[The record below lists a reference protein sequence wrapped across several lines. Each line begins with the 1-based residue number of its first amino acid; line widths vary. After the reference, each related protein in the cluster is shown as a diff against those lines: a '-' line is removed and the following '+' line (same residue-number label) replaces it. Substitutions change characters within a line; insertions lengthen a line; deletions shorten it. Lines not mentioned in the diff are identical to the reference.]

1 MNENV
6 RHTILRFSV
15 VFFATGVLFMV
26 VLAQVV
32 RLQYV
37 EREQWERIAERT
49 QVANNQ
55 PIRAERGNI
64 YDAEGRLLASSIPQY
79 RLWMD
84 PRVEALHKDDG
95 KLFWQNVDSIAA
107 GLSRILGDKTPA
119 AYRQMMVKAFRENR
133 ENVRLY
139 DGNISYIQKK
149 DIQKLP
155 LVKRG
160 VYKSGF
166 IYEEQHKRVKPFGSL
181 GSRTIGSIYG
191 SDGRGT
197 AGIEKRFEDY
207 LCGTDGVSMR
217 QKAGRQ
223 WVNVPVRE
231 AVAGCDLYTTLDA
244 YLLDICETALRQRLD
259 ITQAGW
265 GCVILMEVASGE
277 IKAICNLDRGED
289 GKYYERENHAVVRV
303 EPGSTFKTIALMAA
317 LDDRTIAID
326 DTVEVYKKGWKYHG
340 ALHTDAHP
348 RDTVY
353 TVRSALAASSNI
365 ALAKIVT
372 EGYNGSAR
380 KFVRKLERMGL
391 SDSIDYII
399 PGADQARIG
408 IPDDTVTV
416 SRMSYGY
423 SVEMSPMHTLLFYN
437 GIANGGKMVSPV
449 LVREIR
455 KDGRTVKTCRTTTVV
470 NSLCSPSVLRDIQA
484 CLHDVVWD
492 NRLGTASTNRWK
504 QQKAQSDLVHIAGK
518 TGTAQIFED
527 GRYRR
532 NRHRMS
538 FVGYFPE
545 EDPQYTCICV
555 IHRPMNTGRY
565 DAGLDCGTVV
575 RQIAEKTMI
584 HTAEYVVEDGEL
596 VLRMKE

>member
-1 MNENV
+1 MNDSL

-15 VFFATGVLFMV
+15 VFFAIAVLFMV
-26 VLAQVV
+26 VLVQVV

-37 EREQWERIAERT
+37 EREQWEQIAEKT
-49 QVANNQ
+49 QVANNR

-64 YDAEGRLLASSIPQY
+64 YDAEGRLLASSIPKYQ
-79 RLWMD
+79 LWMD
-84 PRVEALHKDDG
+84 PRTEALHLDDG
-95 KLFWQNVDSIAA
+95 KLFWQNVDSIAI
-107 GLSRILGDKTPA
+107 GLSRILGDKPPA
-119 AYRQMMVKAFRENR
+119 AYKQKMVKGFREQERNI
-133 ENVRLY
+133 RLY
-139 DGNISYIQKK
+139 DSTISYIQKK
-149 DIQKLP
+149 EIQKLP

-217 QKAGRQ
+217 QKVGRQ
-223 WVNVPVRE
+223 WVNVPVQE
-231 AVAGCDLYTTLDA
+231 AVAGCDVYTTLDA
-244 YLLDICETALRQRLD
+244 NLLDICETALRQRLD
-259 ITQAGW
+259 ITQAEW

-277 IKAICNLDRGED
+277 IKAICNLDRGKD
-289 GKYYERENHAVVRV
+289 GQYYERENHAVVRV

-317 LDDRTIAID
+317 LDDHKIALN
-326 DTVEVYKKGWKYHG
+326 DTVEVYRKGWRYYN
-340 ALHTDAHP
+340 ALHSDAHP

-353 TVRSALAASSNI
+353 TVRNALAASSNI
-365 ALAKIVT
+365 ALAKIIT

-399 PGADQARIG
+399 PGAHQARID
-408 IPDDTVTV
+408 IPNDTVTI

-437 GIANGGKMVSPV
+437 GIANKGKMISPV

-455 KDGRTVKTCRTTTVV
+455 KDGKTIKTYKTQTIES
-470 NSLCSPSVLRDIQA
+470 SLCSSSALRDIQA

-492 NRLGTASTNRWK
+492 NQLGTASTNRWK

-518 TGTAQIFED
+518 TGTAQLFED
-527 GRYRR
+527 GRYHR

-545 EDPQYTCICV
+545 EDPLYTCICV
-555 IHRPMNTGRY
+555 IHRPTNTGRY

-575 RQIAEKTMI
+575 RQIAEKTMVY
-584 HTAEYVVEDGEL
+584 TAEYVVEDGEL
-596 VLRMKE
+596 VLRSKE